1 MVAVSK
7 ASAMRSSE
15 KDQIRLHHGMMSRLA
30 RSLDEIHLH
39 WAKDHRLLKHA
50 IADDSFLDAGDGD
63 SLLFPGRVYKKS
75 PAIDNPCVN
84 SLGCLGARLNTRNRV
99 EIVHQRSDRGRIR
112 FRRQIDRI
120 SFAEL
125 VDCDNRGMVCGIRES
140 RNDRGRRLFKNFIV
154 MYSGLNRVTTQL
166 ESQCRREVIERVCL
180 QSKYIAQA
188 AGQRRIEPLPARQ
201 LWRGFHTAAN
211 RGAAIDPRSVAIGS
225 C

>member
-1 MVAVSK
+1 MPKRSRVSRTNG
-7 ASAMRSSE
+7 STVPRSSPMTTTCWRTLSSARMR
-15 KDQIRLHHGMMSRLA
+15 IR
-30 RSLDEIHLH
+30 DEIHIH

-125 VDCDNRGMVCGIRES
+125 VDCDN
-140 RNDRGRRLFKNFIV
+140 
-154 MYSGLNRVTTQL
+154 
-166 ESQCRREVIERVCL
+166 
-180 QSKYIAQA
+180 
-188 AGQRRIEPLPARQ
+188 
-201 LWRGFHTAAN
+201 
-211 RGAAIDPRSVAIGS
+211 
-225 C
+225 